1 MGSDDD
7 LADELRDLLH
17 AAGVKPSVPED
28 TPESSSRAEWQLE
41 RILRQSRSPQRR
53 RAVAAGVGLAAA
65 GIVVALVIA
74 TGTVPPP
81 TPPAA
86 AATPPL
92 LTFSVADRHGPDA
105 SHGRPARTQLL
116 KLAEAAEHLPA
127 QGPGPVGHVEL
138 DAWWSTN
145 ELGDAAQVTSNLIPQ
160 HLEQWRTPDGRVR
173 QVTKLGP
180 ALTSKG
186 RLDDNI
192 AWDEVPVQS
201 DDTFPGAK
209 PPWGERIPTD
219 SGELRHVLTGDDEP
233 ECASSSGGCLM
244 RDAIDMQYNYVVPP
258 RSLAALWIAMAD
270 EPTITYLGTT
280 TDRLGRA
287 AVGFTAP
294 SPDGVSRLIVLA
306 DPATGAW
313 LGDETVL
320 VEPSPAFG
328 FSPPAVTAF
337 TALVTADRIE
347 QTSATDRR

>member
-1 MGSDDD
+1 MSSDDD
-7 LADELRDLLH
+7 LADELRELLH
-17 AAGVKPSVPED
+17 AAGVKPSVAAETPD
-28 TPESSSRAEWQLE
+28 TSSRGEQHLQT
-41 RILRQSRSPQRR
+41 ILRRSRSPRR
-53 RAVAAGVGLAAA
+53 RGALVAAVGLAAA
-65 GIVVALVIA
+65 GVAIALVIA
-74 TGTVPPP
+74 TGSVTP

-86 AATPPL
+86 ATTPPL
-92 LTFSVADRHGPDA
+92 LTFSAADIHGPDA
-105 SHGRPARTQLL
+105 WQGQAARTELL
-116 KLAEAAEHLPA
+116 ILAEAAEHLPA
-127 QGPGPVGHVEL
+127 QGPGPVEHIEL

-145 ELGDAAQVTSNLIPQ
+145 ELDDAAQVTSKLIPQ
-160 HLEQWRTPDGRVR
+160 HLEQWRTPDGNVR

-180 ALTSKG
+180 ALTSSG

-192 AWDEVPVQS
+192 AWDEVPVQF
-201 DDTFPGAK
+201 DDSFPGAV
-209 PPWGERIPTD
+209 PPWGEMIPSD
-219 SGELRHVLTGDDEP
+219 AEELRHVLAKDDEP

-244 RDAIDMQYNYVVPP
+244 RDAIDMHHNYVVPP

-287 AVGFTAP
+287 AVGLTAP
-294 SPDGVSRLIVLA
+294 SPDGVSRLIILA

-313 LGDETVL
+313 LGDETIL

-347 QTSATDRR
+347 QTAAATPR